1 MRWIRRFLGQIAQ
14 EHELESCIRFA
25 ALAYVGESVEDPK
38 LYFENNAQ
46 KGIALIRLFAETRR
60 ASSRTFSGAQ

>member
-1 MRWIRRFLGQIAQ
+1 VGDQSLLGQIAQ

-25 ALAYVGESVEDPK
+25 ALAYVGELAEDPK

-46 KGIALIRLFAETRR
+46 KGNCANKPLC
-60 ASSRTFSGAQ
+60 